1 MPALLLAKRKAA
13 ILFSVSETLLA
24 LSRTATVCE
33 FDGRPSVGHV
43 FTFSQPLSG
52 VLLARLENVEK
63 ICGMP
68 VDDVAVSRFFA
79 DIL

>member
-1 MPALLLAKRKAA
+1 M
-13 ILFSVSETLLA
+13 
-24 LSRTATVCE
+24 CE
-33 FDGRPSVGHV
+33 FDSRPSVGHV

-79 DIL
+79 DILCPDLSAKILQQVHVDGMLCCFAF